1 MKLWQVLYAMI
12 WLVFL
17 EFLLA
22 MTPVGD
28 RAVLGYAHIAL
39 GVVIL
44 GLAYVNFEGLRKT
57 RVPGRVK
64 RTAKATFQISIMM
77 LITGVLLALRV
88 GADLII
94 PAISISVFGLILFVH
109 VVNAFAVIT
118 QAAAV
123 AIAYDMWEDKEFG
136 KETDAGEVPAM
147 PVPTKPA
154 ATKTRDAGESRS

>member
-12 WLVFL
+12 WIVFL

-28 RAVLGYAHIAL
+28 RTALRYAHIAL
-39 GVVIL
+39 GVAIV
-44 GLAYVNFEGLRKT
+44 GLAYYNFEGLRRT
-57 RVPGRVK
+57 RAPGRVK
-64 RTAKATFQISIMM
+64 RIAKATYQISIMM

-88 GADLII
+88 GADLVI
-94 PAISISVFGLILFVH
+94 PVISISLLGLILFVH

-123 AIAYDMWEDKEFG
+123 AIAHDMWEDKEFVR
-136 KETDAGEVPAM
+136 ETEAGEVPEM
-147 PVPTKPA
+147 PVPTKPS
-154 ATKTRDAGESRS
+154 ATETRETGESKS